1 MNSLKQQ
8 CLNRVS
14 FERFIPVISVAF
26 GICLLLSSGCSSII
40 SAQTEKFANQ
50 LSTAMLNNDDP
61 STVAESLP
69 TFLVLL
75 DSFVQ
80 DEADYRPL
88 LAAARLYGAYAGNF
102 IEDDLDRQKRL
113 SFRSWSYV
121 KRAAC
126 QYEENWC
133 DLHQKDL
140 QEIMSL
146 SGDWEKDDV
155 FILYT
160 YATNW
165 VGYIQSHS
173 DDWNLVADLPKAK
186 FILTK
191 MVELDENYD
200 FGGAHLYLGGIA
212 TLLPPSL
219 GGKPEVGKAHFERA
233 IELSDGKNLIAKVEY
248 ARRYA
253 RLVFDQE
260 LHHRLLTEVLQSE
273 IHYPGLTLI
282 NALAHQQAE
291 RLLADEADY
300 F

>member
-1 MNSLKQQ
+1 MNCCTLKR
-8 CLNRVS
+8 LNRRYS
-14 FERFIPVISVAF
+14 DTFITVASIIF
-26 GICLLLSSGCSSII
+26 GLCLLLSSGCSSII

-102 IEDDLDRQKRL
+102 IENDLERQQRL
-113 SFRSWSYV
+113 SYRSWSYV
-121 KRAAC
+121 KRAMC
-126 QYEENWC
+126 QYEEDWC
-133 DLHQKDL
+133 DLHKKDL
-140 QEIMSL
+140 QEIKAISD
-146 SGDWEKDDV
+146 SWEKNDV
-155 FILYT
+155 FIIYT

-186 FILTK
+186 LLLEK
-191 MVELDENYD
+191 VVELDESYD

-253 RLVFDQE
+253 RLVFDRE
-260 LHHRLLTEVLQSE
+260 LHHRLLTEVLESE

-291 RLLADEADY
+291 RLLADEDDY